1 MEMLTEERTTQR
13 QMAIVE
19 RFEGFMNY
27 MYPIALNIPR
37 AHYVARDRL
46 VSLMFEQVSMFYQ
59 AAKSNQVSKLYLAD
73 AGLADLRFLLRFL
86 ADEKRRHISRHQ
98 HEVASMHLAEV
109 GAMLGAWIRNKAA
122 KG

>member
-46 VSLMFEQVSMFYQ
+46 MSLMFEQVSLFYQ

-86 ADEKRRHISRHQ
+86 ADEKRRFISRHQ
-98 HEVASMHLAEV
+98 HEVAGTHLAEV

>member
-1 MEMLTEERTTQR
+1 MEMVAEERTTQR

-46 VSLMFEQVSMFYQ
+46 VSLMFEQVSLFYQ

-86 ADEKRRHISRHQ
+86 VDEKRRFISRRRRCETQ
-98 HEVASMHLAEV
+98 DRPLSAP
-109 GAMLGAWIRNKAA
+109 RR
-122 KG
+122 